1 MIGRARHPQ
10 PVKLFDLSDE
20 EVHKMLDRQQKD
32 GVVPGSDGDYR
43 RRARMA
49 ALVDEIGERGIA

>member
-32 GVVPGSDGDYR
+32 RVTPGSPGDYR
-43 RRARMA
+43 RSRRIAQ
-49 ALVDEIGERGIA
+49 LVDEIGERGIA